1 MAQCNLYAS
10 KNHQFAKCVRKLYRV
25 WTSNLQ
31 WGLRNKPL
39 KVAHGKTSC
48 CLVILI
54 LHYVQ
59 EVSYFKNL
67 QVLGEWSVAPS
78 NKCSSEMKAALLPR
92 SYVEKVGQCT
102 WGKNLLLL
110 CSHPS
115 NSVLIVS
122 MNTFK
127 LVVVFSPLLQMFAY
141 NMPWPLPP
149 TPTPDWKSPLR
160 KCFCEAPL
168 DCRPPPSPPKKALA
182 S

>member
-1 MAQCNLYAS
+1 MLGNVS
-10 KNHQFAKCVRKLYRV
+10 
-25 WTSNLQ
+25 W
-31 WGLRNKPL
+31 
-39 KVAHGKTSC
+39 
-48 CLVILI
+48 CLVMLM

-59 EVSYFKNL
+59 EVSHFKNL
-67 QVLGEWSVAPS
+67 QVLGEWSVAPT

-127 LVVVFSPLLQMFAY
+127 FVVFSPLLKCRLQHATASS
-141 NMPWPLPP
+141 LILIR
-149 TPTPDWKSPLR
+149 KSPLR
-160 KCFCEAPL
+160 KCFCQAPL
-168 DCRPPPSPPKKALA
+168 DCSAPPPESTKIKALA
-182 S
+182 SKLWVVLCSVHFCSLH

>member
-1 MAQCNLYAS
+1 MW
-10 KNHQFAKCVRKLYRV
+10 KC
-25 WTSNLQ
+25 
-31 WGLRNKPL
+31 WGNI
-39 KVAHGKTSC
+39 SW
-48 CLVILI
+48 CLVMLM

-67 QVLGEWSVAPS
+67 QVLGEWSVAPT

-127 LVVVFSPLLQMFAY
+127 LVVFSPLLQMSPSTCHGPFPESDSY
-141 NMPWPLPP
+141 R
-149 TPTPDWKSPLR
+149 SPLT
-160 KCFCEAPL
+160 KCFYEAPL
-168 DCRPPPSPPKKALA
+168 DCIVHLPSPPKKESVGL
-182 S
+182 